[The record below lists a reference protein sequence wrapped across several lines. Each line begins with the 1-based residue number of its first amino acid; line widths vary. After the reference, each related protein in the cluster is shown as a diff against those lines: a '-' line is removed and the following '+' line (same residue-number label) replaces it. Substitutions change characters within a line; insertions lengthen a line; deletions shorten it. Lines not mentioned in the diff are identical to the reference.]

1 MRLKVIMFFCFLGII
16 NYTYSQIGYNVDRKK
31 ILIKD
36 FKSLKVYSG
45 LEVKLIPSNKN
56 IVYVYGDNIEK
67 VVVNLKRETLKIKL
81 SVGSVFNPGYNYIE
95 VFFNKKIE
103 FISAYQGSIIS
114 NKKTIKS
121 DQLYIKAKEW
131 SKISTKINGKNIKA
145 NVSSG
150 AKITFKGSTNELS
163 LKVSAGG
170 LVNAEGLK
178 SSKVKVI
185 SVAGGL
191 SSIRVRELA
200 NLNINAGGKIEVY
213 GNPKRVISKYTFGG
227 KVLFK

>member
-1 MRLKVIMFFCFLGII
+1 MLLV
-16 NYTYSQIGYNVDRKK
+16 
-31 ILIKD
+31 
-36 FKSLKVYSG
+36 
-45 LEVKLIPSNKN
+45 
-56 IVYVYGDNIEK
+56 
-67 VVVNLKRETLKIKL
+67 
-81 SVGSVFNPGYNYIE
+81 
-95 VFFNKKIE
+95 
-103 FISAYQGSIIS
+103 
-114 NKKTIKS
+114 
-121 DQLYIKAKEW
+121 
-131 SKISTKINGKNIKA
+131 
-145 NVSSG
+145 

-163 LKVSAGG
+163 LKVSTGG